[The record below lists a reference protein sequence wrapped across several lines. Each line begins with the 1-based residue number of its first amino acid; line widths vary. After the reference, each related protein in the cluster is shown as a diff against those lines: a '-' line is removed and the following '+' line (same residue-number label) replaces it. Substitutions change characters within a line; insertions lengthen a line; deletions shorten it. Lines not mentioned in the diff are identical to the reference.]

1 MSKGT
6 RNVPALRF
14 KGFSDAWEK
23 RKFGELYKPNKERNE
38 SAEFSSENT
47 LSIATMTVNRKG
59 NGAAKTSLL
68 KYKVIRIGDIAFE
81 GHTSKKFAFGRFV
94 LNDVA
99 DGIMS
104 PRFTCVRPI
113 HRQIIQFWKQ
123 YIHYEPILRPILIRS
138 TKLGTMMNELVVP
151 DLLKQNIRV
160 PSINEQKLIGKSL
173 SRVDDLIAATQ
184 GKLDNLEK
192 IKRALLKH
200 LFDQSMRFRG
210 YSDPW
215 EKRKLIDQLSLLK
228 DGTHGTHK
236 DGNFAFLLS
245 AKNVIQD
252 SIVFDD
258 SDRKISEDDF
268 NDIYANYHIKKN
280 DVLLTI
286 VGTIGR
292 VALFPRLT
300 VPVAFQRSVA
310 ILRTKPTLFPYFL
323 ALELQ
328 TPTIQSKIKARAN
341 MSAQAG
347 IYLGDLK
354 KVVISIPK
362 SEEQIEIAMS
372 LNRLTNLIAAT
383 QSKLSSLET
392 LKKAL
397 LQGLFI

>member
-1 MSKGT
+1 M
-6 RNVPALRF
+6 N
-14 KGFSDAWEK
+14 AWEK
-23 RKFGELYKPNKERNE
+23 RKLGELGDTYSGLSGKTKEDFGHGKAKYVTYMNVFTNPVADPLGTEAIEIDSKQNE
-38 SAEFSSENT
+38 VRKNDVFFTTSSET
-47 LSIATMTVNRKG
+47 PEEVGMSSVWPTEATNLYLNSFCFGYRVFDQ
-59 NGAAKTSLL
+59 SLL
-68 KYKVIRIGDIAFE
+68 NFMFFAQQLRSPSFRKKMIILAQGISRYNI
-81 GHTSKKFAFGRFV
+81 SKKKV
-94 LNDVA
+94 LEIYVSNPSVSEQNKI
-99 DGIMS
+99 G
-104 PRFTCVRPI
+104 
-113 HRQIIQFWKQ
+113 H
-123 YIHYEPILRPILIRS
+123 
-138 TKLGTMMNELVVP
+138 
-151 DLLKQNIRV
+151 LLAN
-160 PSINEQKLIGKSL
+160 
-173 SRVDDLIAATQ
+173 VDKLIAATQ
-184 GKLDNLEK
+184 GKLDCLVK
-192 IKRALLKH
+192 VKKALLQH
-200 LFDQSMRFRG
+200 LFDQSIRFKG

-228 DGTHGTHK
+228 DGTDGTHK

-245 AKNVIQD
+245 AKNVIQN

-328 TPTIQSKIKARAN
+328 TPSIQSKIKSRAN

-354 KVVISIPK
+354 KVIIAIPK
-362 SEEQIEIAMS
+362 SEEQMEIAMS
-372 LNRLTNLIAAT
+372 LKRLTNLIAAT
-383 QSKLSSLET
+383 QSKLSSLES

>member
-1 MSKGT
+1 
-6 RNVPALRF
+6 
-14 KGFSDAWEK
+14 
-23 RKFGELYKPNKERNE
+23 
-38 SAEFSSENT
+38 
-47 LSIATMTVNRKG
+47 
-59 NGAAKTSLL
+59 
-68 KYKVIRIGDIAFE
+68 
-81 GHTSKKFAFGRFV
+81 
-94 LNDVA
+94 
-99 DGIMS
+99 
-104 PRFTCVRPI
+104 
-113 HRQIIQFWKQ
+113 
-123 YIHYEPILRPILIRS
+123 
-138 TKLGTMMNELVVP
+138 MNELVVP

>member
-1 MSKGT
+1 
-6 RNVPALRF
+6 
-14 KGFSDAWEK
+14 
-23 RKFGELYKPNKERNE
+23 
-38 SAEFSSENT
+38 
-47 LSIATMTVNRKG
+47 
-59 NGAAKTSLL
+59 
-68 KYKVIRIGDIAFE
+68 
-81 GHTSKKFAFGRFV
+81 
-94 LNDVA
+94 
-99 DGIMS
+99 
-104 PRFTCVRPI
+104 
-113 HRQIIQFWKQ
+113 
-123 YIHYEPILRPILIRS
+123 
-138 TKLGTMMNELVVP
+138 
-151 DLLKQNIRV
+151 
-160 PSINEQKLIGKSL
+160 
-173 SRVDDLIAATQ
+173 
-184 GKLDNLEK
+184 
-192 IKRALLKH
+192 
-200 LFDQSMRFRG
+200 
-210 YSDPW
+210 W

-383 QSKLSSLET
+383 Q
-392 LKKAL
+392 
-397 LQGLFI
+397 

>member
-14 KGFSDAWEK
+14 KGFSDA
-23 RKFGELYKPNKERNE
+23 
-38 SAEFSSENT
+38 
-47 LSIATMTVNRKG
+47 
-59 NGAAKTSLL
+59 
-68 KYKVIRIGDIAFE
+68 
-81 GHTSKKFAFGRFV
+81 
-94 LNDVA
+94 
-99 DGIMS
+99 
-104 PRFTCVRPI
+104 
-113 HRQIIQFWKQ
+113 
-123 YIHYEPILRPILIRS
+123 
-138 TKLGTMMNELVVP
+138 
-151 DLLKQNIRV
+151 
-160 PSINEQKLIGKSL
+160 
-173 SRVDDLIAATQ
+173 
-184 GKLDNLEK
+184 
-192 IKRALLKH
+192 
-200 LFDQSMRFRG
+200 
-210 YSDPW
+210 W

-383 QSKLSSLET
+383 QDKLEKLSI
-392 LKKAL
+392 
-397 LQGLFI
+397 LQRGFLQHFFAQTWRFS

>member
-1 MSKGT
+1 
-6 RNVPALRF
+6 
-14 KGFSDAWEK
+14 
-23 RKFGELYKPNKERNE
+23 
-38 SAEFSSENT
+38 
-47 LSIATMTVNRKG
+47 MT
-59 NGAAKTSLL
+59 
-68 KYKVIRIGDIAFE
+68 
-81 GHTSKKFAFGRFV
+81 
-94 LNDVA
+94 
-99 DGIMS
+99 
-104 PRFTCVRPI
+104 PI
-113 HRQIIQFWKQ
+113 F
-123 YIHYEPILRPILIRS
+123 YPI
-138 TKLGTMMNELVVP
+138 N
-151 DLLKQNIRV
+151 
-160 PSINEQKLIGKSL
+160 
-173 SRVDDLIAATQ
+173 A
-184 GKLDNLEK
+184 
-192 IKRALLKH
+192 
-200 LFDQSMRFRG
+200 
-210 YSDPW
+210 W

-383 QSKLSSLET
+383 QGKLDNLEKIKRALLKHLFDQSMRFRGYSDPWEKRKFGDLYSKTSEKNDGSFGPDKIISVATMSWKTNVRISSEDYLATYNVLRKGDIAFEGNKSKKFSFGRFVENDIGDGIVSHVFVVFRPKVSPIISYWKYFIHNEFVMRNILRKSTIKATMMTNLSSHDFLRQTLCTPSFKEQENIGNFLERLDSLIAATQSKLSSLET